1 MTTPGRQRKGAAAL
15 SKVVVAQKTDGQVL
29 QMLQR
34 VAEVEQAQEGNLDD
48 LRQKLRGAQAAL
60 VGTWMKF
67 NAELMDI
74 SPALKVISRTGA
86 GVDNVDV
93 KAATRRGILVLHTPA
108 VNSVSVAEHAVALLL
123 AMSKQL
129 AFLDA
134 SVRQGNFKTRRL
146 NLPVDVEGKTLGLIG
161 CGNIGRLVAQKCRG
175 AFHMRAIGYDPF
187 LKTAPEGL
195 ELFPTLREILTQAD
209 YVSLHLPYSPE
220 TKNLIDQEQL
230 SMMKPSAFLIN
241 TSRGGMVNEAAL
253 AQALNA
259 ATIAG
264 AALDVF
270 EQEPPEAGSP
280 LLSCKNLLMTPHAA
294 ALTRECVVR
303 VAVCAAQGI
312 VDHLSGRRPE
322 FVFNQA
328 VLD

>member
-1 MTTPGRQRKGAAAL
+1 V
-15 SKVVVAQKTDGQVL
+15 SKVVVAQKANEQVR
-29 QMLQR
+29 QMLQK
-34 VAEVEQAQEGNLDD
+34 VAEVAPVEEGNLDD
-48 LRQKLRGAQAAL
+48 LKEKLQGAKAAL
-60 VGTWMKF
+60 VGTWMNF

-93 KAATRRGILVLHTPA
+93 TAATRRGILVLNTPTA
-108 VNSVSVAEHAVALLL
+108 NSVSVAEHAVTLLL
-123 AMSKQL
+123 ALSKQL

-134 SVRQGNFKTRRL
+134 SIRQGNFRARRL
-146 NLPVDVEGKTLGLIG
+146 YLPVDVDGKTLGLLG
-161 CGNIGRLVAQKCRG
+161 CGNIGRMVAQKCRD
-175 AFHMRAIGYDPF
+175 AFHMRTIGYDPF
-187 LKTAPEGL
+187 LKAAPERL
-195 ELFPTLREILTQAD
+195 ELFATMREILEQAD

-220 TKNLIDQEQL
+220 TKNLLGRKEL

-241 TSRGGMVNEAAL
+241 TSRGGIVNEAAL
-253 AQALNA
+253 AEALNA

-270 EQEPPEAGSP
+270 EQEPPEPGGP
-280 LLSCKNLLMTPHAA
+280 LLACKNLLMTPHSA

-303 VAVCAAQGI
+303 VAICAAQGI
-312 VDHLSGRRPE
+312 VDYLSGRRPE
-322 FVFNQA
+322 FVVNKA